1 MIYIGLGANLPSDV
15 GSPELTLVAAARAFE
30 EHGITLL
37 RLSPFYM
44 SAPVPASNQPWF
56 VNAVAA
62 VETDLSP
69 LALLDALL
77 AIEKKFGRDRQEET
91 NFATQKDGQKN
102 GQKNKPRPLD
112 LDLLDY
118 NRMVI
123 EEAGLTLPHPAMHT
137 RAFVLVP
144 LFDLDP
150 NWVHPVKRKKIR
162 DLMRDIG
169 PDQVVEPLVS

>member
-1 MIYIGLGANLPSDV
+1 MIYIGLGANLPSAV

-44 SAPVPASNQPWF
+44 AAPVPASSQPWF

-62 VETDLSP
+62 VTTELAP

-77 AIEKKFGRDRQEET
+77 AIEKKFGRVRTVEGTEK
-91 NFATQKDGQKN
+91 NEQKN
-102 GQKNKPRPLD
+102 LPRPLD

-118 NRMVI
+118 DRMVI
-123 EEAGLTLPHPAMHT
+123 EEAGLTLPHPSMHA

-144 LFDLDP
+144 LFELDP
-150 NWVHPVKRKKIR
+150 NWVHPVKRKNIR
-162 DLMRDIG
+162 ELMRAIG
-169 PDQVVEPLVS
+169 DTQTVEPLVS